1 MNTIDT
7 QSLLLNKMSQLQELA
22 SGEII
27 APAASSDGIS
37 QSFVDVVRNINAQ
50 QNLASEMMRAVDA
63 GESQD
68 VVGTMVTSQKA
79 SLSFNMLME
88 VRNKLL
94 DSFDDVMRMSI

>member
-7 QSLLLNKMSQLQELA
+7 QSILLSKMSQMQELA
-22 SGEII
+22 SGEAI
-27 APAASSDGIS
+27 APAQNDGMS

-50 QNLASEMMRAVDA
+50 QNLASDMMRAVDA

-68 VVGTMVTSQKA
+68 VVGTMITSQKA
-79 SLSFNMLME
+79 SLSFNMMLE

-94 DSFDDVMRMSI
+94 DGFDDVMRMSL

>member
-7 QSLLLNKMSQLQELA
+7 QSILLNKMSQMQELA
-22 SGEII
+22 SGEVI
-27 APAASSDGIS
+27 APAQNDGMS

-68 VVGTMVTSQKA
+68 VVGTMITSQKA
-79 SLSFNMLME
+79 SLSFNMMLE

-94 DSFDDVMRMSI
+94 DGFDDVMRMSL

>member
-7 QSLLLNKMSQLQELA
+7 QSILLSKMSQMQELA
-22 SGEII
+22 SGEVI
-27 APAASSDGIS
+27 APAQNDGMS

-50 QNLASEMMRAVDA
+50 QNLASDMMRAVDA

-68 VVGTMVTSQKA
+68 VVGTMITSQKA
-79 SLSFNMLME
+79 SLSFNMMLE

-94 DSFDDVMRMSI
+94 DGFDDVMRMSL